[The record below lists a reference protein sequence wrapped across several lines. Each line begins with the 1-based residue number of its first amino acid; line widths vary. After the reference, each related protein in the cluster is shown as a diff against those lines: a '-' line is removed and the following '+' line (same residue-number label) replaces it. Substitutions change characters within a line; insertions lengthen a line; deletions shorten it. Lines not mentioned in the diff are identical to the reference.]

1 MNLELDRPA
10 NGDKSHWQSNPGTRK
25 RSRRKAARWV
35 YGLLLL
41 ALVSLASLGGGEVAA
56 YAAAPLP
63 GGCATAQLPLPTS
76 VRIEHQV
83 KRLASPGV
91 RVVLTT
97 KQSGTV
103 VGPHTILTHGHYYP
117 FRDPRYTE
125 EEMAFVLQD
134 ENSLMLRLQPMSS
147 IGTPYVDRGTT
158 LLALSDDVTLPAPV
172 ALGDPAALR
181 NGDVVFV
188 VYWDD
193 ARHQFA
199 ILETT
204 VLNTSG
210 WTVAKDPD
218 RVIGPG
224 DSGGG
229 VYNARGELVGNVQ
242 SILFEHGYQ
251 RLPWFKVAPLP
262 AGVQQYVGD

>member
-10 NGDKSHWQSNPGTRK
+10 GGNKGLWQGISAASTRSK
-25 RSRRKAARWV
+25 RRVAWWV
-35 YGLLLL
+35 HGLLLL
-41 ALVSLASLGGGEVAA
+41 ALVSLASLGGGEVTAC
-56 YAAAPLP
+56 AAAPLP
-63 GGCATAQLPLPTS
+63 GGCASPQLPRPAS
-76 VRIEHQV
+76 VRIEHQT

-91 RVVLTT
+91 EVVLTT

-103 VGPHTILTHGHYYP
+103 VGPHTILTHGHYNP

-134 ENSLMLRLQPMSS
+134 ENTLMLRLQPMSD
-147 IGTPYVDRGTT
+147 IGTPYADGDTT
-158 LLALSDDVTLPAPV
+158 LLVLPDEVTLPDPV

-242 SILFEHGYQ
+242 SILLEGEYQ
-251 RLPWFKVAPLP
+251 RLPWIKVALLP
-262 AGVQQYVGD
+262 VGIQQHVRG